1 MVPLVE
7 PGSTASSRLGRQ
19 DKEARTGS
27 DLWSRFGR
35 KWQQGP
41 GSHLLP
47 GGRRHVW
54 LERRGTGLGCNLCS
68 WFSARF
74 AEKRPLDRTRR
85 CWTAFARFQVKGR
98 TSMQSCVFRLH
109 VQSDL
114 HQQAW
119 QCWCNPASADTVL
132 SLPDE
137 DRFLLRGGVPS
148 VRDWL
153 HLWKAVRST
162 SCSLK
167 ALEGWSLWGF
177 GLGLQGWGSGLRVS
191 GLSFRLQ
198 SLGAPSA
205 LQGLSFTDSF
215 VAADRPEPKAV
226 SREAWRKMVMVFADH
241 LRDEKRQCLRKA
253 VAICISLDDKSTW
266 SRSCIQVLVCLVP
279 GL

>member
-7 PGSTASSRLGRQ
+7 PGSAASSRLGRQ

-41 GSHLLP
+41 
-47 GGRRHVW
+47 
-54 LERRGTGLGCNLCS
+54 
-68 WFSARF
+68 ARF

-253 VAICISLDDKSTW
+253 VAICIFVLYLVFNFVGALARKVFVLQTHRSLAGSVIPSGLRGRHGPVWCGSST
-266 SRSCIQVLVCLVP
+266 
-279 GL
+279 